1 MNILGNV
8 VNSGR
13 IFADPP
19 NFADFIDSA
28 NSIVT
33 SNFLIVL
40 AVISSYK
47 QFGGHPIECLIPDN
61 LPFIGVDKYA
71 ENFCWAQDTYSV
83 LMHEIV
89 DGMPKNERQQRK
101 ISYYQWVPFFLL
113 IEAACFRLPS
123 LLWKYMSG
131 QSGIKIQEICKLSGD
146 PNNIKPD
153 IKRANIRS
161 LAVHLE
167 GALRFHRRLHKKQLR
182 PHQLLRMFNLPYSA
196 CYVTITYLIT
206 KFCYLFNVVVQ
217 LFLMNKFLETDKYQ
231 FYGFGAILDL
241 LRGKT
246 WETSGVF
253 PRISLC
259 DFQVRVMGN
268 IQEHTI
274 QCVLVINIFNE
285 KIFIFLWFWYVFL
298 LVFTAGSFLYWLL
311 VAFFPWPNIR
321 FIKRHLEMSELDID
335 PDEKDKEVRRFV
347 KKFLRIDGLFVL
359 RMLTLHSGVI
369 FGTEV
374 IQELWTRHFRVEL
387 KRANSETRIAVHLEG
402 ALRFHRRLHK
412 KQLRP
417 HQLLRMFNLPYS
429 ACYVTITYLITKFCY
444 LFNVVVQLFLMNKF
458 LETDKYQFYGFGAI
472 LDLLRGKTWET
483 SGVFPR
489 ISLCDFQVR
498 VMGNIQ
504 EHTIQCVLVI
514 NIFNEKIFIFLWFW
528 YVFLLVFTAGSF
540 LYWLLVAFF
549 PWPNIRFIKRHLE
562 MSELDIDPDEKD
574 KEVRRFVK
582 KFLRIDGLFVLRM
595 LTLHSGV
602 IFGTEV
608 IQELW
613 TRHFRVELKRANSET
628 RIVSPSKSGS
638 VINSP
643 TNQLRNRKFNDSKYP
658 EYGSLRRNSSVTE
671 QLIAPPPPPD
681 YVLKELLRRNSVEQG
696 PISSPS
702 TQSTS
707 PTIHAASP
715 QPPEKNN
722 NHDHGRLSPPKPHH
736 HFPELPTSN
745 SPIMEPIREVP
756 EPKQV
761 SLTVNPTG
769 PATAAILR
777 PYRRD
782 DSPGQHLTRK
792 SLEARPAD
800 PPRHPPTQFR

>member
-1 MNILGNV
+1 MVLTTVLSMLRYVGTSDDRDFVDRINSFFTTNILIAL
-8 VNSGR
+8 S
-13 IFADPP
+13 
-19 NFADFIDSA
+19 
-28 NSIVT
+28 
-33 SNFLIVL
+33 VL
-40 AVISSYK
+40 VSFK
-47 QFGGHPIECLIPDN
+47 QFGGKPLECLTPDI
-61 LPFIGVDKYA
+61 FSGSWEEYA

-161 LAVHLE
+161 L
-167 GALRFHRRLHKKQLR
+167 
-182 PHQLLRMFNLPYSA
+182 
-196 CYVTITYLIT
+196 
-206 KFCYLFNVVVQ
+206 
-217 LFLMNKFLETDKYQ
+217 
-231 FYGFGAILDL
+231 
-241 LRGKT
+241 
-246 WETSGVF
+246 
-253 PRISLC
+253 
-259 DFQVRVMGN
+259 
-268 IQEHTI
+268 
-274 QCVLVINIFNE
+274 
-285 KIFIFLWFWYVFL
+285 
-298 LVFTAGSFLYWLL
+298 
-311 VAFFPWPNIR
+311 
-321 FIKRHLEMSELDID
+321 
-335 PDEKDKEVRRFV
+335 
-347 KKFLRIDGLFVL
+347 
-359 RMLTLHSGVI
+359 
-369 FGTEV
+369 
-374 IQELWTRHFRVEL
+374 
-387 KRANSETRIAVHLEG
+387 AVHLEG